1 MVESRSA
8 SNVPNPRKADL
19 QKLRDDLA
27 KEVEFLGRALKGPAE
42 DIGGDKVWVGR
53 NARTWHRELAGRH
66 RKLGEQVGRLLPIVD
81 AAIRGEPE
89 KVSAAEARAYQ
100 RSV

>member
-1 MVESRSA
+1 MVESE

-27 KEVEFLGRALKGPAE
+27 KEVESLGRTLKGPAA
-42 DIGGDKVWVGR
+42 DIGGDKVWVGA
-53 NARTWHRELAGRH
+53 NARAWQRELDGRH
-66 RKLGEQVGRLLPIVD
+66 RRLGEQVGKLLPLID

-89 KVSAAEARAYQ
+89 KVSAAEARSYHG
-100 RSV
+100 SV